1 MSLASPDPQA
11 FRPPG
16 EPKNALQVGLA
27 TNFKAAPFDF
37 EKPTALLRRL
47 ERDIENAR
55 FPAGDATGEI
65 PVKLKVH
72 DSVYVPLAK
81 WPMLLTGN
89 YRCVRSTDMVSIR
102 DAVHGDIEQSRR
114 MYGWVSALCVELGA
128 GADDL
133 VPFDKYAKAAEGLSK
148 PSSAARA
155 LAGGAERI
163 ERVDSLVQRIA
174 LQRGL
179 QSETL
184 DNIVAVVDQRL
195 ASNRAQSQAAKPL
208 VHIPKDRR
216 APRRETSAAPGYA
229 ASRTSPTANA
239 RKAATS
245 R

>member
-1 MSLASPDPQA
+1 
-11 FRPPG
+11 
-16 EPKNALQVGLA
+16 
-27 TNFKAAPFDF
+27 
-37 EKPTALLRRL
+37 
-47 ERDIENAR
+47 
-55 FPAGDATGEI
+55 
-65 PVKLKVH
+65 
-72 DSVYVPLAK
+72 
-81 WPMLLTGN
+81 
-89 YRCVRSTDMVSIR
+89 MVSIR

-114 MYGWVSALCVELGA
+114 MYGWVSALCIELGA

-208 VHIPKDRR
+208 VHVPKDRR
-216 APRRETSAAPGYA
+216 APRRVTSAAPGYA